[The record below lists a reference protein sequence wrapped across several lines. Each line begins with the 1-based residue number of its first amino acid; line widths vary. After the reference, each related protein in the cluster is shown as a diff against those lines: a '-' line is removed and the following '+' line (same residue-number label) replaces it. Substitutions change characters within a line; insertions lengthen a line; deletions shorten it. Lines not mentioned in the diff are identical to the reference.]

1 VSIYVY
7 NMYKIDKGVVVVV
20 VVVSAL
26 FWIR

>member
-1 VSIYVY
+1 
-7 NMYKIDKGVVVVV
+7 MYEIDKSV

>member
-1 VSIYVY
+1 
-7 NMYKIDKGVVVVV
+7 MYKIAKG